1 MEPIWTIG
9 LMTGTVL
16 DGNID
21 IAMIKTDGETIAEF
35 GPYTLAP
42 YSAEVRA
49 LLEETLA
56 AARAWTFEGAEPEIF
71 ARAAAGPDRRYAPAG
86 RWRPDGPDAG
96 HQGGL

>member
-21 IAMIKTDGETIAEF
+21 IAMVRTDGETIAEF

-56 AARAWTFEGAEPEIF
+56 AARAWNFEGPDPAIF
-71 ARAAAGPDRRYAPAG
+71 ARAEEALTRAQSEAFMSFVAA
-86 RWRPDGPDAG
+86 
-96 HQGGL
+96 